1 MGSIENTI
9 SEIKTN
15 KYIVFGGCGCLNK
28 KIIHG
33 QVIIPTE
40 ASYRDEG
47 TSYHYAPAS
56 DYIKIKNANIVE
68 NFINHEN
75 KDKII

>member
-40 ASYRDEG
+40 ASY
-47 TSYHYAPAS
+47 HYAPAS